1 MYFPHGYRKSRAV
14 ELGQLVVKAYD
25 QYECY
30 KSDTAWNLGEG
41 YTLVREILLGNDGR
55 SNDALPDFI
64 EGLLGHRKERKAPIG
79 FVARKRDAVY
89 VVFRGTQT
97 PSEWISNMNAV
108 LKPYEYGGAGN
119 VHGGFAEL
127 YGSIRETVMEA
138 IDSQGKRRKIYI
150 AGHSLGAAIAT
161 LGVRDIG
168 KDGRNAIKGVY
179 LYGSPRVGDAEY
191 AKEYDRG
198 YRGVTY
204 RIVNSSDLV
213 TSVPPPIPVLGSLGG
228 YFSHV
233 ETPVDFNWQ
242 ENDIL
247 SNHRMD
253 KYLEAV
259 ANAKEGL
266 LRRIL
271 RGGA

>member
-1 MYFPHGYRKSRAV
+1 MYFPRGYRKSRAV
-14 ELGQLVVKAYD
+14 ELGQLVVKAYE
-25 QYECY
+25 QYECH
-30 KSDTAWNLGEG
+30 KSNATWSPGEG
-41 YTLVREILLGNDGR
+41 YSLVREIVLGNDGR

-64 EGLLGHRKERKAPIG
+64 EGLLGHRKDRKAPIG

-108 LKPYEYGGAGN
+108 LKPYAYGGSGN

-127 YGSIRETVMEA
+127 YGSIREIVMEA
-138 IDSQGKRRKIYI
+138 LGTQGKRRKIYI

-161 LGVRDIG
+161 LSVGDIG
-168 KDGRNAIKGVY
+168 KDDRNTIKAIY

-191 AKEYDRG
+191 AREYDRNYQG
-198 YRGVTY
+198 ITY
-204 RIVNSSDLV
+204 RIVNTSDLV
-213 TSVPPPIPVLGSLGG
+213 TSVPPPVPVLGGLGG

-247 SNHRMD
+247 SNHKME

-259 ANAKEGL
+259 TNAKEGL
-266 LRRIL
+266 LRRVL
-271 RGGA
+271 RAGA

>member
-1 MYFPHGYRKSRAV
+1 MYFPYGYKKSRAI

-30 KSDTAWNLGEG
+30 TSNATWTLAEG
-41 YTLVREILLGNDGR
+41 YSLVKEIILGSDGR
-55 SNDALPDFI
+55 SNGTIPSFI
-64 EGLLGHRKERKAPIG
+64 EGILGRKKDKSAPMG
-79 FVARKRDAVY
+79 FIARKNGTLY

-108 LKPYEYGGAGN
+108 LKPYEYGGSGN
-119 VHGGFAEL
+119 VHDGFVEI
-127 YGSIRETVMEA
+127 YKSIRESIMET
-138 IDSQGKRRKIYI
+138 IGKQGNRRNIYI

-161 LGVRDIG
+161 LCVKDIG
-168 KDGRNAIKGVY
+168 NDDRNTIKGVY

-191 AKEYDRG
+191 ARDYDRNYKG
-198 YRGVTY
+198 ITY
-204 RIVNSSDLV
+204 RIVNTSDIV
-213 TSVPPPIPVLGSLGG
+213 TSVPPPVPVLGSIGG

-242 ENDIL
+242 ENNIL
-247 SNHRMD
+247 SNHKME
-253 KYLEAV
+253 KYLEEV
-259 ANAKEGL
+259 TNAKEGL
-266 LRRIL
+266 VRRIL